1 MLNWGVS
8 GASGGIGG
16 VERCQGQ
23 QGVVGVDCL
32 LTSCFHMIGTAN
44 NYTVSNHFDQEIK
57 PTNEQ
62 SNEKQFHFSKYQT
75 ISTMNH
81 NDRMAQWNFVSISE
95 SLLSNC
101 STKHLSFLFS
111 VVCVLCSS
119 QTRLWPLPVQTQGT
133 QLLKVF
139 IQLYYNNSHQ
149 QYENEVSH
157 SSMFK
162 ISMFISHKS
171 AFESK
176 DTKIDSNSQM
186 HKNRQTCRYI
196 CI

>member
-1 MLNWGVS
+1 MITSVLNW
-8 GASGGIGG
+8 GASGGNGGIRGCQGALGGIG
-16 VERCQGQ
+16 RCQGQ

-81 NDRMAQWNFVSISE
+81 NDRMAQWNFVSINE

-111 VVCVLCSS
+111 VVCVL
-119 QTRLWPLPVQTQGT
+119 
-133 QLLKVF
+133 
-139 IQLYYNNSHQ
+139 IQYLFSPYTVTVAKTVH
-149 QYENEVSH
+149 
-157 SSMFK
+157 
-162 ISMFISHKS
+162 
-171 AFESK
+171 
-176 DTKIDSNSQM
+176 
-186 HKNRQTCRYI
+186 
-196 CI
+196 

>member
-1 MLNWGVS
+1 MITSMLNWG
-8 GASGGIGG
+8 ASGGFG
-16 VERCQGQ
+16 RCQGQ

-81 NDRMAQWNFVSISE
+81 NDRMAQWNFVSINE

-111 VVCVLCSS
+111 VVCVL
-119 QTRLWPLPVQTQGT
+119 
-133 QLLKVF
+133 
-139 IQLYYNNSHQ
+139 IQYLFSPYTVTVAKTVH
-149 QYENEVSH
+149 
-157 SSMFK
+157 
-162 ISMFISHKS
+162 
-171 AFESK
+171 
-176 DTKIDSNSQM
+176 
-186 HKNRQTCRYI
+186 
-196 CI
+196 

>member
-1 MLNWGVS
+1 MITSMLNWGVS
-8 GASGGIGG
+8 GGIRGIG
-16 VERCQGQ
+16 GQ

-32 LTSCFHMIGTAN
+32 LTSCFHMIATAN

-81 NDRMAQWNFVSISE
+81 DRMAQWNFVSINE

-111 VVCVLCSS
+111 VVCVL
-119 QTRLWPLPVQTQGT
+119 
-133 QLLKVF
+133 
-139 IQLYYNNSHQ
+139 IQYLFSPYTVTVAKTVN
-149 QYENEVSH
+149 
-157 SSMFK
+157 
-162 ISMFISHKS
+162 
-171 AFESK
+171 
-176 DTKIDSNSQM
+176 
-186 HKNRQTCRYI
+186 
-196 CI
+196 